1 MNHGTFTSKGDCA
14 WNHQN
19 LGNRK
24 THKHWCPA
32 FPMQIGNFRNQTFAQ
47 NRHGE
52 TANSNMQSNRT
63 NKDRGHRQ
71 FFNGQAWLL
80 GGIKY
85 MCFFS
90 PGMTAMPVEAFRVGT
105 STCKWISW
113 SPQMLGSAWM
123 SVHCF
128 NPSNLFVDKC
138 SMCVCIYIIY
148 VCIYIYVCMYIYIC
162 TYVNIRVH
170 WHIHIS
176 KCMYIYICIIYI
188 CIIYNMC
195 VYIYA

>member
-85 MCFFS
+85 MCFFFPLGWQQCQLRLS
-90 PGMTAMPVEAFRVGT
+90 ELELRHASGSVEVHRCWVLHGCPFIA
-105 STCKWISW
+105 SIPPTCSLIN
-113 SPQMLGSAWM
+113 A
-123 SVHCF
+123 V
-128 NPSNLFVDKC
+128 
-138 SMCVCIYIIY
+138 CVYVYIYNICMY
-148 VCIYIYVCMYIYIC
+148 IYIYVCMYIYIC

-188 CIIYNMC
+188 YMH
-195 VYIYA
+195 YI